1 MTEETKQTKQK
12 VDRVQQRL
20 FAESPFC
27 SKPRIKQTIEC
38 DKTTRKEKN
47 QKYLHKYINTKKTET
62 DIQQMKTKQGRQT
75 DLLGK
80 HTEKERMN
88 SNDHVTH
95 GNTYKTY
102 REVKWKH

>member
-62 DIQQMKTKQGRQT
+62 DIQQMKTKQNKADGPICWANIQRKR
-75 DLLGK
+75 G
-80 HTEKERMN
+80 
-88 SNDHVTH
+88 
-95 GNTYKTY
+95 
-102 REVKWKH
+102 